1 MHRPEKEGTDMPLT
15 LEIVTAERLV
25 FSDDTVDMVVAP
37 SVDGEVGILPH
48 HAPLLTLLQIG
59 ELRVKKGADEQSIVI
74 AGGFLEVLNNRVTIL
89 ADVAERAEEIDAAAA
104 EDARRRAQD
113 ALANRGATADLA
125 SAEAAM
131 RLASLRLRVG
141 QRRRRLRQEE
151 G

>member
-1 MHRPEKEGTDMPLT
+1 MPLT

-25 FSDDTVDMVVAP
+25 FSDDNVDMVVAP

>member
-1 MHRPEKEGTDMPLT
+1 MPLT

-25 FSDDTVDMVVAP
+25 FSDDNVDMVVAP

-113 ALANRGATADLA
+113 ALATRGATSDLA
-125 SAEAAM
+125 NAEAAM

>member
-1 MHRPEKEGTDMPLT
+1 MPLT

-25 FSDDTVDMVVAP
+25 FSDDNVDMVVAP

-104 EDARRRAQD
+104 QEARRRAED
-113 ALANRGATADLA
+113 ALANRGATSDLA
-125 SAEAAM
+125 NAEAAM

>member
-1 MHRPEKEGTDMPLT
+1 MHLPEKEGLDMPLT

-25 FSDDTVDMVVAP
+25 YSDDNVDMVVAP

-59 ELRVKKGADEQSIVI
+59 ELRVTKGADEQSIVI
-74 AGGFLEVLNNRVTIL
+74 AGGFLEVLNNRVTVL

-113 ALANRGATADLA
+113 ALANRGATSDLA

>member
-1 MHRPEKEGTDMPLT
+1 MPLT

-25 FSDDTVDMVVAP
+25 FSDDNVDMVVAP
-37 SVDGEVGILPH
+37 SVEGEVGILPH

-125 SAEAAM
+125 NAEAAM

>member
-1 MHRPEKEGTDMPLT
+1 MHLPEKEGPDMPLT

-25 FSDDTVDMVVAP
+25 FSDDNVDMVVAP
-37 SVDGEVGILPH
+37 SVEGEVGILPH

-125 SAEAAM
+125 NAEAAM

>member
-1 MHRPEKEGTDMPLT
+1 MPLT

-25 FSDDTVDMVVAP
+25 FSDDNVDMVVAP

-125 SAEAAM
+125 NAEAAM

>member
-1 MHRPEKEGTDMPLT
+1 MPLT

-25 FSDDTVDMVVAP
+25 FSDDNVDMVVAP

-59 ELRVKKGADEQSIVI
+59 ELRVTKGADEQSIVI
-74 AGGFLEVLNNRVTIL
+74 AGGFLEVLNNRVTVL

-125 SAEAAM
+125 NAEAAM

>member
-1 MHRPEKEGTDMPLT
+1 MPLT

-25 FSDDTVDMVVAP
+25 FSDDNVDMVVAP

-59 ELRVKKGADEQSIVI
+59 ELRVKKGTDEQSIVI

-113 ALANRGATADLA
+113 ALATRGATSDLA
-125 SAEAAM
+125 NAEAAM

>member
-1 MHRPEKEGTDMPLT
+1 MPLT

-25 FSDDTVDMVVAP
+25 YSDDNVDMVVAP

-59 ELRVKKGADEQSIVI
+59 ELRVRKGADEQSIVI
-74 AGGFLEVLNNRVTIL
+74 AGGFLEVLNNRVTVL

-113 ALANRGATADLA
+113 ALATRGATSDLA
-125 SAEAAM
+125 NAEAAM